1 MTPPHSRPPQW
12 PWLLMLFLL
21 LPGALQA
28 QTRAWLDRA
37 QVEAGETVTL
47 NIQTDVDGAP
57 DYSPL
62 RTDFELGAQ
71 SRNRQVEWVNG
82 RMQRRT
88 LHGVSLVPKRQ
99 GTLNLPPLQIGAA
112 RTPALRLQ
120 VTAARPAPNDGSA
133 VAFVETSVDDPTP
146 YAQQSVGVVVRLY
159 YAAQLASGSLVLDTP
174 EGASLQVVGE
184 DRSDVREV
192 GGRRYNV
199 AERRYLLIPERSGP
213 LQLPGARFEGR
224 TAGSFFD
231 DFFGRSG
238 DGTLR
243 AASPAQTLQVRA
255 QPVDAPQPWLPLQD
269 LRLRYLSAAQR
280 ARSGEAVTIEVEAI
294 AVGATRA
301 QFTGLPVPD
310 LGAQAQVFAEP
321 AQYEET
327 FTGSSPQLKVTRRY
341 SIVPRDA
348 GTLTVP
354 GLQMQWWDVR
364 GAQAR
369 RAALPDL
376 VLQVAQGAQGAGA
389 PAGPPATVDTQ
400 AALPDEATATGPDAG
415 AATDPPAM
423 GSAGLLAQPAWIAAA
438 LGFAVLW
445 LLTLYWGWRR
455 GRPAVPGAAPAPGSG
470 SGSGATGGRTAP
482 GSDRAARTALR
493 RALDTDSLAEVTGLL
508 CSMAGVTRLEQVIE
522 RLADTR
528 QREALQLLQQARWSG
543 QGDVPEVRRQLK
555 AAFHDGPH
563 WSTPAAV
570 ADTGLPPLYPP

>member
-1 MTPPHSRPPQW
+1 MTLPHSRTPLW
-12 PWLLMLFLL
+12 PWLLMLVLL

-47 NIQTDVDGAP
+47 NIQTDADATP

-88 LHGVSLVPKRQ
+88 LHGVALVPKRE
-99 GTLNLPPLQIGAA
+99 GTLNIPPLRVGATQ
-112 RTPALRLQ
+112 TPALRLQ
-120 VTAARPAPNDGSA
+120 VTAARPARNDGSA
-133 VAFVETSVDDPTP
+133 VAFVETSVDDPRP

-159 YAAQLASGSLVLDTP
+159 YAAQLASGTLALDTP

-231 DFFGRSG
+231 DFFGRNG

-243 AASPAQTLQVRA
+243 ARSPAQTLQVRP
-255 QPVDAPQPWLPLQD
+255 QPADAPQPWLPLQD

-280 ARSGEAVTIEVEAI
+280 ARSGEAVTIEVEAV

-327 FTGSSPQLKVTRRY
+327 FTGDSPQLKVTRRY
-341 SIVPRDA
+341 AIVPRAA
-348 GTLTVP
+348 GALTVP

-364 GAQAR
+364 AGQAR
-369 RAALPDL
+369 RTTLPDL
-376 VLQVAQGAQGAGA
+376 VLQVAQGTSA
-389 PAGPPATVDTQ
+389 PAVPAATVDTQ
-400 AALPDEATATGPDAG
+400 AALPDDAAGAGPDVG
-415 AATDPPAM
+415 AATDAPDLAR
-423 GSAGLLAQPAWIAAA
+423 SGLQDQRAWIVATVGLA
-438 LGFAVLW
+438 LLW
-445 LLTLYWGWRR
+445 LLTLWWGWRR
-455 GRPAVPGAAPAPGSG
+455 GRPATAPPVPGTEGTGVPAARGP
-470 SGSGATGGRTAP
+470 
-482 GSDRAARTALR
+482 DRAARAALR
-493 RALDTDSLAEVTGLL
+493 RALETDSLAEITGLL
-508 CSMAGVTRLEQVIE
+508 CSMAGVSRLEQVIE
-522 RLADTR
+522 RLSDSD
-528 QREALQLLQQARWSG
+528 QREALQQLQQARWSG
-543 QGDVPEVRRQLK
+543 QGDVPEVRRRLK

-563 WSTPAAV
+563 WSAPATV